1 MPQMTGGQAVVAALE
16 AHGVDTVFGI
26 ISVHTLD
33 LFDALFDRQ
42 DAVRFIGGRLEL
54 GCGYMADGYSRAT
67 GRPGVILT
75 STGPGAADS
84 VGAMGEAYFSASSIL
99 QVTTNVEAEFVG
111 SGKMATH
118 ETKDQLGMFAA
129 VTDWNA
135 RINQIE
141 SIPDHFVEAFVRFRE
156 RRPRPVELEV
166 PTDLL
171 GQSAEVEVLQ
181 PRSADVPQGDPLQ
194 VERAWN
200 ILRNA
205 RRPVIFLGEE
215 IHTTGGGD
223 DIIALAEWLGAA
235 VVTGDGA
242 KGVFPENHPLS
253 LGMAL
258 GNRIWGRNPA
268 LDWLGDCDA
277 ALVLGSNLPYRST
290 AGVGLKLPETV
301 IHVLLDGEYIGKNYD
316 TEVGIAANS
325 GAVVRQF
332 LDAAGNADV
341 GASDAYRAEVANLKG
356 QIYAGLQEQWGPE
369 LYAWESMRAV
379 IPDDTIF
386 ALDATVPANRAVRCL
401 QMNRPRSYM
410 YPHGWAGLGFGFP
423 AAMGAKVGRPEC
435 PVICVTGDG
444 GFQYNA
450 QELGT
455 AVQYGI
461 NPIVMVFNDSAWGV
475 LKGYQQ
481 ERGGRR
487 MATDLVNP
495 DFIKL
500 FDSYGIGGTRVRD
513 VAEMTRAVQD
523 AVAADRIHLIEVAMP
538 DGFAAFCRG

>member
-16 AHGVDTVFGI
+16 AHEVDTVFGI

-181 PRSADVPQGDPLQ
+181 PRDTGVPQGDPLQ

-200 ILRNA
+200 LLRKA

-223 DIIALAEWLGAA
+223 DIIALAERLGAA

-242 KGVFPENHPLS
+242 KGVFPESHPLS

-258 GNRIWGRNPA
+258 GNRIWGGNPA
-268 LDWLGDCDA
+268 LDWLGDCDV

-325 GAVVRQF
+325 GAVARQ
-332 LDAAGNADV
+332 LLNAAGNADI
-341 GASDAYRAEVANLKG
+341 GASDEYRAEVANLKG
-356 QIYAGLQEQWGPE
+356 RIYAGLQEQWGPE
-369 LYAWESMRAV
+369 LYAWESIRAV

-461 NPIVMVFNDSAWGV
+461 NPVVMVFNDSAWGV

-481 ERGGRR
+481 DRGGRR

-500 FDSYGIGGTRVRD
+500 FDSYGIGGTRARN

-523 AVAADRIHLIEVAMP
+523 AVAADRIHLIEVVMP

>member
-1 MPQMTGGQAVVAALE
+1 MAQMTGGQAVIQSLRAQ
-16 AHGVDTVFGI
+16 GVDTVFGI

-33 LFDALFDRQ
+33 LFDALFEYQ
-42 DAVRFIGGRLEL
+42 DDVRFIGGRLEL

-67 GRPGVILT
+67 GKPGVLLT

-84 VGAMGEAYFSASSIL
+84 MGAMGEAYFSASSIL
-99 QVTTNVEAEFVG
+99 QVTTNVETEFIG
-111 SGKMATH
+111 TGKMATH
-118 ETKDQLGMFAA
+118 ETKDQLAMFAA

-135 RINQIE
+135 QIGQIE
-141 SIPDHFVEAFVRFRE
+141 SIPDHFVEAFVRFKE
-156 RRPRPVELEV
+156 RRPRPIELEV

-171 GQSAEVEVLQ
+171 GQQADVEVLQ
-181 PRSADVPQGDPLQ
+181 PRQPDVPQGDPVQ

-200 ILRNA
+200 LLRNA
-205 RRPVIFLGEE
+205 KRPVIFLGEE
-215 IHTTGGGD
+215 IHTTGGAEE
-223 DIIALAEWLGAA
+223 IVRLAERLGAP

-242 KGVFPENHPLS
+242 KGTFPENHPLS

-258 GNRIWGRNPA
+258 GNRIWGQNPV
-268 LDWLGDCDA
+268 LDWMGDCDV

-290 AGVGLKLPETV
+290 SGIGLKLPPTV
-301 IHVLLDGEYIGKNYD
+301 IHVLLDGDYIGRNYE
-316 TEVGIAANS
+316 TQVPIAANS

-332 LDAAGNADV
+332 LSAAGDTDISV
-341 GASDAYRAEVANLKG
+341 GESYGREVAELK
-356 QIYAGLQEQWGPE
+356 QRIYDGLQQQWGPE
-369 LYAWESMRAV
+369 LRAWESIRSV

-386 ALDATVPANRAVRCL
+386 SLDATVPANRAVRCL

-423 AAMGAKVGRPEC
+423 AAMGAKVGRPQS

-455 AVQYGI
+455 AVQYDI

-475 LKGYQQ
+475 LKGYQKD
-481 ERGGRR
+481 RGSRQ

-500 FDSYGIGGTRVRD
+500 FDSYGIGGARVHN
-513 VAEMTRAVQD
+513 VSEMTRAVED
-523 AVAADRIHLIEVAMP
+523 AVRADRIHLIEVAMP
-538 DGFAAFCRG
+538 DGFPAFCGV

>member
-1 MPQMTGGQAVVAALE
+1 M
-16 AHGVDTVFGI
+16 
-26 ISVHTLD
+26 HTLD

-171 GQSAEVEVLQ
+171 GRSAEVEVLQ
-181 PRSADVPQGDPLQ
+181 PRDTDVPQGDPLQ

-200 ILRNA
+200 LLRKA

-223 DIIALAEWLGAA
+223 DIIALAERLGAA

-242 KGVFPENHPLS
+242 KGVFPESHPLS

-258 GNRIWGRNPA
+258 GNRIWGGNPA
-268 LDWLGDCDA
+268 LDWLGDCDV

-325 GAVVRQF
+325 GAVARQ
-332 LDAAGNADV
+332 LLNAAGNAGI
-341 GASDAYRAEVANLKG
+341 GASDEYRAEVANLKG
-356 QIYAGLQEQWGPE
+356 RIYAGLQEQWGPE
-369 LYAWESMRAV
+369 LYAWESIRSV

-481 ERGGRR
+481 DRGGRR

-500 FDSYGIGGTRVRD
+500 FDSYGIGGTRAHN

-523 AVAADRIHLIEVAMP
+523 AVAADRIHLIEVVMP

>member
-1 MPQMTGGQAVVAALE
+1 MPQMTGGQAVVASLQAQ
-16 AHGVDTVFGI
+16 GVDTVFGI

-42 DAVRFIGGRLEL
+42 DDVRFIGGRLEL

-67 GRPGVILT
+67 GKPGVLLT

-135 RINQIE
+135 RIGQVE
-141 SIPDHFVEAFVRFRE
+141 SIPDHFVEAFVRFQE
-156 RRPRPVELEV
+156 RRPRPIELEV

-171 GQSAEVEVLQ
+171 GQSADVEVLQ
-181 PRSADVPQGDPLQ
+181 PREPDVPQGDPAQ
-194 VERAWN
+194 VERAWQL
-200 ILRNA
+200 LRNA
-205 RRPVIFLGEE
+205 KRPVIFLGEE
-215 IHTTGGGD
+215 IHTTGGID
-223 DIIALAEWLGAA
+223 DIIALAERLGAP

-242 KGVFPENHPLS
+242 KGTFPENHPLS

-258 GNRIWGRNPA
+258 GNRIWGHNPV
-268 LDWLGDCDA
+268 LEWLGDCDV

-290 AGVGLKLPETV
+290 AGVGVNLPKTV
-301 IHVLLDGEYIGKNYD
+301 IHTLLDADYIGKNYA
-316 TEVGIAANS
+316 TTVGIAANS
-325 GAVVRQF
+325 GAVARQF
-332 LDAAGNADV
+332 LHAAGNDDISS
-341 GASDAYRAEVANLKG
+341 GSAYRAEIADLKKR
-356 QIYAGLQEQWGPE
+356 IYAGLQKEWGPE
-369 LYAWESMRAV
+369 LRAWEAIRSV

-423 AAMGAKVGRPEC
+423 AAMGAKVGRPQS

-461 NPIVMVFNDSAWGV
+461 NPIVMVFNDNAWGV

-481 ERGGRR
+481 SRGGRQ

-500 FDSYGIGGTRVRD
+500 FDSYGIGGTRVHN
-513 VAEMTRAVQD
+513 VAEMTQAVQD
-523 AVAADRIHLIEVAMP
+523 AVAADRIHLIEVVMP
-538 DGFAAFCRG
+538 DGFPAFCRN

>member
-1 MPQMTGGQAVVAALE
+1 MPQMTGGQAVVASLHAQ
-16 AHGVDTVFGI
+16 GVDTVFGI

-42 DAVRFIGGRLEL
+42 DDVRFIGGRLEL

-84 VGAMGEAYFSASSIL
+84 VGAMGEAYFSASSVL

-135 RINQIE
+135 RIDQIE

-156 RRPRPVELEV
+156 RRPRPIELEV

-171 GQSAEVEVLQ
+171 GQNADVEVLR
-181 PRSADVPQGDPLQ
+181 PREPDVPQGDPVQ

-200 ILRNA
+200 LLRNA
-205 RRPVIFLGEE
+205 KRPVIFLGEE
-215 IHTTGGGD
+215 IHTTGGAD
-223 DIIALAEWLGAA
+223 DIIQLAERFGAP

-242 KGVFPENHPLS
+242 KGTFPENHPLS

-258 GNRIWGRNPA
+258 GNRIWGQNPV
-268 LDWLGDCDA
+268 LDWMGDCDV

-290 AGVGLKLPETV
+290 AGVGVKLPERIV
-301 IHVLLDGEYIGKNYD
+301 HVMLDGDYIGRNYE
-316 TEVGIAANS
+316 TEVGITANS

-332 LDAAGNADV
+332 LHAAGDTDIGVGSEYRREIAD
-341 GASDAYRAEVANLKG
+341 LKSN
-356 QIYAGLQEQWGPE
+356 IYAGLQEQWGPE
-369 LYAWESMRAV
+369 LKAWESIRAV

-386 ALDATVPANRAVRCL
+386 SLDATVPANRAVRCL
-401 QMNRPRSYM
+401 QMNQPRSYM
-410 YPHGWAGLGFGFP
+410 YPHGWAGLGFAFP
-423 AAMGAKVGRPEC
+423 ASMGAKVGQPQR
-435 PVICVTGDG
+435 PVICVSGDG

-461 NPIVMVFNDSAWGV
+461 NPIVMVFNDNAWGV
-475 LKGYQQ
+475 LKGYQRD
-481 ERGGRR
+481 RGSRP

-495 DFIKL
+495 DFVKL
-500 FDSYGIGGTRVRD
+500 FDSYGIGGTRVHN

-523 AVAADRIHLIEVAMP
+523 AVAADRIHLIEVVMP
-538 DGFAAFCRG
+538 DGFPAFCRG

>member
-1 MPQMTGGQAVVAALE
+1 MAQMTGGQAVVASLHAQ
-16 AHGVDTVFGI
+16 GVDTVFGI

-42 DAVRFIGGRLEL
+42 DDVRFIGGRLEL

-67 GRPGVILT
+67 GKPGVLLT

-99 QVTTNVEAEFVG
+99 QVTTNVEAEFIG
-111 SGKMATH
+111 TGKMATH
-118 ETKDQLGMFAA
+118 ETKDQLGMFSA

-135 RINQIE
+135 QIGQIE
-141 SIPDHFVEAFVRFRE
+141 SIPDHFVEAFVRFQE
-156 RRPRPVELEV
+156 RRPRPIELEV

-171 GQSAEVEVLQ
+171 GQFADVEVLQ
-181 PRSADVPQGDPLQ
+181 PREPQVPQGDPVQ

-200 ILRNA
+200 LLRDA
-205 RRPVIFLGEE
+205 KRPVIFLGEE
-215 IHTTGGGD
+215 IHTTGGAD
-223 DIIALAEWLGAA
+223 DIIRLAERLGAA

-242 KGVFPENHPLS
+242 KGTFPENHPLS

-258 GNRIWGRNPA
+258 GNRIWGQNPV
-268 LDWLGDCDA
+268 LDWLGECDV
-277 ALVLGSNLPYRST
+277 ALVLGCNLPYRST
-290 AGVGLKLPETV
+290 SGVGLKLPKTIV
-301 IHVLLDGEYIGKNYD
+301 HVLLDGEYIGKNYE
-316 TEVGIAANS
+316 TEVPIAANS

-332 LDAAGNADV
+332 LNAAGDTDIC
-341 GASDAYRAEVANLKG
+341 ASDAYRREVAELRE
-356 QIYAGLQEQWGPE
+356 QVYAGLKEQWGPE
-369 LYAWESMRAV
+369 LRAWESIRSV

-386 ALDATVPANRAVRCL
+386 SLDATVPANRAVRCL
-401 QMNRPRSYM
+401 RMNRPRSYM

-423 AAMGAKVGRPEC
+423 AAMGAKVGRPQS

-475 LKGYQQ
+475 LKGYQKD
-481 ERGGRR
+481 RGSRQ

-495 DFIKL
+495 DFVKL
-500 FDSYGIGGTRVRD
+500 FDSYGIGGTRVHD
-513 VAEMTRAVQD
+513 VSEMTHAVQD
-523 AVAADRIHLIEVAMP
+523 AVSADKIHLIEVVMP
-538 DGFAAFCRG
+538 DGFPAFCAG

>member
-1 MPQMTGGQAVVAALE
+1 MAQMTGGQAVVQSLRAQ
-16 AHGVDTVFGI
+16 GVDTVFGI

-33 LFDALFDRQ
+33 LFDALFEYQ
-42 DAVRFIGGRLEL
+42 DDVRFIGGRLEL

-67 GRPGVILT
+67 GKPGVLLT

-84 VGAMGEAYFSASSIL
+84 MGAMGEAYFSASSIL
-99 QVTTNVEAEFVG
+99 QVTTNVETEFIG
-111 SGKMATH
+111 TGKMATH
-118 ETKDQLGMFAA
+118 ETKDQLAMFAA

-135 RINQIE
+135 QIGQIE
-141 SIPDHFVEAFVRFRE
+141 SIPDHFVEAFVRFKE
-156 RRPRPVELEV
+156 RRPRPIELEV

-171 GQSAEVEVLQ
+171 GQQADVEVLQ
-181 PRSADVPQGDPLQ
+181 PRQPDVPQGDTVQ

-200 ILRNA
+200 LLRNA
-205 RRPVIFLGEE
+205 KRPVIFLGEE
-215 IHTTGGGD
+215 IHTTGGAEE
-223 DIIALAEWLGAA
+223 IVRLAERLGAP

-242 KGVFPENHPLS
+242 KGTFPENHPLS

-258 GNRIWGRNPA
+258 GNRIWGQNPV
-268 LDWLGDCDA
+268 LDWMGDCDV

-290 AGVGLKLPETV
+290 SGIGLKLPPTV
-301 IHVLLDGEYIGKNYD
+301 IHVLLDGDYIGRNYE
-316 TEVGIAANS
+316 TQVPIAANS

-332 LDAAGNADV
+332 LSAAGDTDISV
-341 GASDAYRAEVANLKG
+341 GESYGREVAELK
-356 QIYAGLQEQWGPE
+356 QRIYDGLQQQWGPE
-369 LYAWESMRAV
+369 LRAWESIRSV

-386 ALDATVPANRAVRCL
+386 SLDATVPANRAVRCL

-423 AAMGAKVGRPEC
+423 AAMGAKVGRPQS

-455 AVQYGI
+455 AVQYDI

-475 LKGYQQ
+475 LKGYQKD
-481 ERGGRR
+481 RGSRQ

-500 FDSYGIGGTRVRD
+500 FDSYGIGGTRVHN
-513 VAEMTRAVQD
+513 VSEMARAVED
-523 AVAADRIHLIEVAMP
+523 AVRADRIHLIEVAMP
-538 DGFAAFCRG
+538 DGFPAFCGV

>member
-1 MPQMTGGQAVVAALE
+1 MPEMTGGQAVVASLQAQ
-16 AHGVDTVFGI
+16 GVDTVFGI

-54 GCGYMADGYSRAT
+54 GCGYMADGYARAT
-67 GRPGVILT
+67 GKPGVLLT

-111 SGKMATH
+111 SGRMATH

-135 RINQIE
+135 RIGQIE
-141 SIPDHFVEAFVRFRE
+141 SIPDHFVEAFVRFGE
-156 RRPRPVELEV
+156 RRPRPIELEV

-171 GQSAEVEVLQ
+171 GQSADVEMLR
-181 PRSADVPQGDPLQ
+181 PREPEVPQGDPAQ
-194 VERAWN
+194 VERAWQL
-200 ILRNA
+200 LRNA
-205 RRPVIFLGEE
+205 KRPVIFLGEE

-223 DIIALAEWLGAA
+223 DIIALAERLGAP

-258 GNRIWGRNPA
+258 GNRIWGQNPV
-268 LDWLGDCDA
+268 LDWLGECDV

-290 AGVGLKLPETV
+290 AGVGVKLPQSV
-301 IHVLLDGEYIGKNYD
+301 IHVMLDGDYIGKNYA

-332 LDAAGNADV
+332 LHAAGNADV
-341 GASDAYRAEVANLKG
+341 ESSKSYQAEVAGLKER
-356 QIYAGLQEQWGPE
+356 IYAGLQEEWGPE
-369 LYAWESMRAV
+369 LRAWESIRAV
-379 IPDDTIF
+379 LPDDTIF

-423 AAMGAKVGRPEC
+423 AAMGAKVGRPQS

-481 ERGGRR
+481 SRGGRQ

-495 DFIKL
+495 DFVKL
-500 FDSYGIGGTRVRD
+500 FDSYGIGGTRAHNVG
-513 VAEMTRAVQD
+513 EMTRAVQD
-523 AVAADRIHLIEVAMP
+523 AAAGDRIHLIEVVMP
-538 DGFAAFCRG
+538 EGFAAFCRG

>member
-1 MPQMTGGQAVVAALE
+1 MAEMTGGQAVVASLQAQ
-16 AHGVDTVFGI
+16 GVDTVFGI

-54 GCGYMADGYSRAT
+54 GCGYMADGYARAT
-67 GRPGVILT
+67 GKPGVLLT

-111 SGKMATH
+111 SGRMATH

-135 RINQIE
+135 RIGQIE

-156 RRPRPVELEV
+156 RRPRPIELEV

-181 PRSADVPQGDPLQ
+181 PREPDVPQGDPAQ
-194 VERAWN
+194 VERAWQL
-200 ILRNA
+200 LRNA
-205 RRPVIFLGEE
+205 KRPVIFLGEE

-223 DIIALAEWLGAA
+223 DIIALAERLGAP

-258 GNRIWGRNPA
+258 GNRIWGQNPA
-268 LDWLGDCDA
+268 LEWLGSCDV

-290 AGVGLKLPETV
+290 AGVGVKLPETI
-301 IHVLLDGEYIGKNYD
+301 IHVLLDGDYIGRNYD
-316 TEVGIAANS
+316 TAVGIAANS
-325 GAVVRQF
+325 GAVARQF
-332 LDAAGNADV
+332 LHAAGNADISV
-341 GASDAYRAEVANLKG
+341 GDDYRAEVAGLKER
-356 QIYAGLQEQWGPE
+356 IYAGLQEEWGPE
-369 LYAWESMRAV
+369 LRAWEAIRSV
-379 IPDDTIF
+379 LPDDAIF

-423 AAMGAKVGRPEC
+423 AAMGAKAGRPEC

-461 NPIVMVFNDSAWGV
+461 NPVVMVFNDSAWGV

-481 ERGGRR
+481 SRGGRQ

-495 DFIKL
+495 DFVKL
-500 FDSYGIGGTRVRD
+500 FDSYGIGGTRAHN

-523 AVAADRIHLIEVAMP
+523 AAAADRIHLIEVVMP
-538 DGFAAFCRG
+538 DGFPAFCRG